1 VDDVLFGASYQI
13 TQEMISSLH
22 INTVVVVDE
31 KGQNSGLMKNGPDPL
46 AVATAQGLVKKI
58 TVNHKITGKLQLI
71 LIMIILNV
79 SFYLFCSERL
89 SSQNSIPERSF
100 CQSFP
105 EEDGKGKGILQ

>member
-22 INTVVVVDE
+22 INTVVVVVDE

-58 TVNHKITGKLQLI
+58 TVNHKITGKI
-71 LIMIILNV
+71 SDYFF
-79 SFYLFCSERL
+79 SF
-89 SSQNSIPERSF
+89 I
-100 CQSFP
+100 
-105 EEDGKGKGILQ
+105 